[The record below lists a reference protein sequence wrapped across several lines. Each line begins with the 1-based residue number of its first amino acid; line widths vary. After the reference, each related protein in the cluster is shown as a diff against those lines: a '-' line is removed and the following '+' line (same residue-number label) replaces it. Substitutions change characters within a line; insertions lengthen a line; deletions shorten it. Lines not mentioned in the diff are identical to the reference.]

1 LLTDESHLLAT
12 RQMQVLQRAAG
23 ALTHTATSCLNEQ
36 PMPIDA
42 LFKVSVLDQQAL
54 SLMFC
59 IS

>member
-1 LLTDESHLLAT
+1 
-12 RQMQVLQRAAG
+12 MQVLQRAAG
-23 ALTHTATSCLNEQ
+23 ALTHTATSWLNEQ

-42 LFKVSVLDQQAL
+42 LFEVSVLDQQAL